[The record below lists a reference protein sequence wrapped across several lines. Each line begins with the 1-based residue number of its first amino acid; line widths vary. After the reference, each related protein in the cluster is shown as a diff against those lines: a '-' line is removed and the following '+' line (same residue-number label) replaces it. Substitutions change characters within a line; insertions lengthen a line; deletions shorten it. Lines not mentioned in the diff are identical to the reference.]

1 MIQKNLKNW
10 QNDKLYADIFK
21 ARSLGKLPEME
32 SSKAA
37 AKKLSVYFRDGYSVL
52 DVGCGAGHYLKSY
65 EKVFKGKKFTYI
77 GLDIAKEYIDIAKE
91 VFAGKENV
99 KFLIG
104 SVYKLPFRDNEFDI
118 VVCNNVL
125 LHLPEIKRALKE
137 LTRVAKKAV
146 IIRTLVG
153 DRSFYIKDIS
163 VEEDILSTDSLGL
176 FDKNGEPSNFN
187 YYNIY
192 SGRYIKAVVGSIN
205 PSIKINIEPDKDF
218 SAKKLTRNKTDY
230 KNRNDATQ
238 VFNGLQR
245 NGYIIMPWC
254 FIVLN
259 KK

>member
-65 EKVFKGKKFTYI
+65 ERVFKGKKFTYI

-146 IIRTLVG
+146 IIRTLAG
-153 DRSFYIKDIS
+153 NRSFYIKDTS
-163 VEEDILSTDSLGL
+163 VQEGKVDPLKI
-176 FDKNGEPSNFN
+176 FNRKGEPNNFN

-192 SGRYIKAVVGSIN
+192 SERYIKAVANSFCSGA
-205 PSIKINIEPDKDF
+205 KIRIEPDNDF
-218 SAKKLTRNKTDY
+218 NEKKISDNKGVF
-230 KNRNDATQ
+230 KNRQNATRLVNGMQ
-238 VFNGLQR
+238 V
-245 NGYIIMPWC
+245 NGYIILPWS
-254 FIVLN
+254 FVTII
-259 KK
+259 KS